1 MKQQTA
7 KEIKGIFAIV
17 CVLFAAFLLVPMIF
31 IIAKSFHSGDGFT
44 LEYYRAV
51 FGGREFAGIFG
62 RSVGIA
68 MASAVVTTV
77 LAFVLAY
84 SIHFT
89 NIHPFAKKGI
99 YRLAVMPML
108 LPTITYGF
116 AIIYS
121 LGKQGLLTRLFGR
134 QLFDI
139 YGVTGLMMGYVLY
152 TLPIS
157 FLLINNTMGYIDKKF
172 LVVSRVMGD
181 SPFRTFFQTIIRP
194 LMGTL
199 AASVVQS
206 FFLSFTDFGIPA
218 SVGGRTEVIAGRLY
232 NEMLGSVPNFNRG
245 AVVAIMMLLP
255 SIISILI
262 LGYLD
267 RYNIRYSKVS
277 DIEMK
282 KSPLRDITCGII
294 SGAILLSIAAVFAVI
309 IIVPFIDEWPYRVSF
324 TWNHFTAVF
333 EDTALSMVVRN
344 SVVTAVLTALCGSLV
359 VYGAALVTARS
370 RISARCKKIIESVA
384 LVTNTIPGMVLGIAF
399 LLTFSGTSLQNTI
412 AIIIFCNIIHFFSTP
427 YLMMKSSLEKMN
439 SSWETTARLMGDSWI
454 KTVVRVITPNA
465 LSTLLEVFSYYFVN
479 AMVTV
484 SAIIFITGARTM
496 VITTKIKELQH
507 FAKFDE
513 IFVLSLLLLAINIV
527 AKTVLGALAERMRM
541 VSDRKQK
548 EKKRLKERIMK
559 RKMSKKGAAGI
570 AAMALTAVLMGSVIF
585 TGCGKNAGNGSSDSG
600 KQVVIYSNADDEAVV
615 AMKHALD
622 NNGYKGQYVFQT
634 FGTSELGG
642 KLLAEGTN
650 IEADLVT
657 MSSFYVESAQDQN
670 KMFKDLTFDTK
681 ALEEYPDYY
690 TPITSQEGAIIV
702 NTEMMKENNLPTPTC
717 LKDLADPV
725 YKGFLSVVD
734 IDGSSTA
741 WLMVQALISA
751 YGEDGA
757 QEVLKGIYD
766 NAGDHLEESGSGPI
780 KKVRAGEVAIGFGLR
795 HQAVA
800 DKKSGLPI
808 DFIDPTEGNFSLT
821 ESVAVIDKG
830 DKSNDKAM
838 EMAECIIK
846 NGRAELLQTYPNPL
860 YEGETSDPANESAYP
875 KKFSEKLTVELLE
888 KHRALADACK

>member
-1 MKQQTA
+1 MRQQA
-7 KEIKGIFAIV
+7 NKEIKGIFAII
-17 CVLFAAFLLVPMIF
+17 CILFAAFLLIPMIF
-31 IIAKSFHSGDGFT
+31 IVGKSVVGNEGFT
-44 LEYYRAV
+44 LEFYKAV

-68 MASAVVTTV
+68 MASAVITTV
-77 LAFVLAY
+77 LAFILAY

-99 YRLAVMPML
+99 YKLAVMPML

-139 YGVTGLMMGYVLY
+139 YGMSGLMIGYVLY

-181 SPFRTFFQTIIRP
+181 GAVRTFFQTILRP

-199 AASVVQS
+199 AASVIQS

-255 SIISILI
+255 SVISILI

-267 RYNIRYSKVS
+267 KFNIRYSKVS

-282 KSPLRDITCGII
+282 KSPVRDIACGLM
-294 SGAILLSIAAVFAVI
+294 SFAILLCITAIFAVI
-309 IIVPFIDEWPYRVSF
+309 IIVPFIDEWPYRVNF
-324 TWNHFTAVF
+324 TLSHFSAVF
-333 EDTALSMVVRN
+333 EDAALSMVVRN
-344 SVVTAVLTALCGSLV
+344 SVITAVLTALFGSLV
-359 VYGAALVTARS
+359 VYGGALVTARS
-370 RISARCKKIIESVA
+370 RISPKCKKVIESVA

-399 LLTFSGTSLQNTI
+399 LLTFSGTSLQNTM

-513 IFVLSLLLLAINIV
+513 IFVLSLLLLVINIA
-527 AKTVLGALAERMRM
+527 AKALLGALAERMRT
-541 VSDRKQK
+541 VSDRKNK

-570 AAMALTAVLMGSVIF
+570 AAVALTAVLMGSVIF
-585 TGCGKNAGNGSSDSG
+585 TGCGKNGGSSSSG
-600 KQVVIYSNADDEAVV
+600 DQVVIYSNADDEAVV
-615 AMKHALD
+615 AMKNALD

-657 MSSFYVESAQDQN
+657 MSSFYIESAQDQN

-681 ALEEYPDYY
+681 ALDEYPAYY

-757 QEVLKGIYD
+757 QEVLRGIYD

-780 KKVRAGEVAIGFGLR
+780 KKVRAGEVAVGFGLR
-795 HQAVA
+795 HQALA
-800 DKKSGLPI
+800 DKESGLPI

-846 NGRAELLQTYPNPL
+846 NGRAELLKTYPNPL
-860 YEGETSDPANESAYP
+860 YEGEAADAANESAYP

>member
-1 MKQQTA
+1 MRQQTNR
-7 KEIKGIFAIV
+7 EIKGIFVAV
-17 CVLFAAFLLVPMIF
+17 CVLFAAFLLIPMIF
-31 IIAKSFHSGDGFT
+31 ITGKSFIGNGGWTF
-44 LEYYRAV
+44 EYYRSV
-51 FGGREFAGIFG
+51 FGGREFAEIFV

-68 MASAVVTTV
+68 MVSALVTTI
-77 LAFVLAY
+77 LAFILAY

-89 NIHPFAKKGI
+89 NIHPILKKGI
-99 YRLAVMPML
+99 YGLAVMPML

-121 LGKQGLLTRLFGR
+121 LGKQGLITKLLGR

-139 YGVTGLMMGYVLY
+139 YGMTGLMIGYVLY

-181 SPFRTFFQTIIRP
+181 GPLRTFFQTIFRP

-199 AASVVQS
+199 AASVIQS

-277 DIEMK
+277 DIEKK
-282 KSPLRDITCGII
+282 KSRLRDMVCMVI
-294 SGAILLSIAAVFAVI
+294 SAAILLCVTAIFAVI
-309 IIVPFIDEWPYRVSF
+309 IIVPFIEEWPYRVNF
-324 TWNHFTAVF
+324 TLSHFTAVF

-344 SVVTAVLTALCGSLV
+344 SIVTAVLTALLGSLV

-370 RISARCKKIIESVA
+370 KISSKCKKVIESVA

-412 AIIIFCNIIHFFSTP
+412 VIIIFCNIIHFFSTP
-427 YLMMKSSLEKMN
+427 YLMMKSSFEKMN

-465 LSTLLEVFSYYFVN
+465 MSTLLEVFSYYFVN

-513 IFVLSLLLLAINIV
+513 IFVLSLLLLVINIA
-527 AKTVLGALAERMRM
+527 AKTLLGALAEHLRT

-548 EKKRLKERIMK
+548 EKKEIEGEDHEEKNEQK
-559 RKMSKKGAAGI
+559 RSSGD
-570 AAMALTAVLMGSVIF
+570 S
-585 TGCGKNAGNGSSDSG
+585 CNGT
-600 KQVVIYSNADDEAVV
+600 YS
-615 AMKHALD
+615 
-622 NNGYKGQYVFQT
+622 
-634 FGTSELGG
+634 
-642 KLLAEGTN
+642 
-650 IEADLVT
+650 
-657 MSSFYVESAQDQN
+657 
-670 KMFKDLTFDTK
+670 
-681 ALEEYPDYY
+681 
-690 TPITSQEGAIIV
+690 
-702 NTEMMKENNLPTPTC
+702 
-717 LKDLADPV
+717 
-725 YKGFLSVVD
+725 
-734 IDGSSTA
+734 
-741 WLMVQALISA
+741 SA
-751 YGEDGA
+751 YG
-757 QEVLKGIYD
+757 KYGIYRMWQ
-766 NAGDHLEESGSGPI
+766 E
-780 KKVRAGEVAIGFGLR
+780 RR
-795 HQAVA
+795 
-800 DKKSGLPI
+800 
-808 DFIDPTEGNFSLT
+808 
-821 ESVAVIDKG
+821 
-830 DKSNDKAM
+830 
-838 EMAECIIK
+838 
-846 NGRAELLQTYPNPL
+846 RW
-860 YEGETSDPANESAYP
+860 
-875 KKFSEKLTVELLE
+875 
-888 KHRALADACK
+888 

>member
-1 MKQQTA
+1 MSQQ
-7 KEIKGIFAIV
+7 KNREIKVIFGVI
-17 CVLFAAFLLVPMIF
+17 CILFTVFLLIPMIF
-31 IIAKSFHSGDGFT
+31 IICKSLSDGNGFT
-44 LEYYRAV
+44 LEFYKSV
-51 FGGREFAGIFG
+51 FGGREFARIFG

-68 MASAVVTTV
+68 MTSAVVTTV

-89 NIHPFAKKGI
+89 NIHPFLKKGI

-121 LGKQGLLTRLFGR
+121 LGKQGLLTKLIGR

-139 YGVTGLMMGYVLY
+139 YGMTGLMIGYVLY

-181 SPFRTFFQTIIRP
+181 SAVRTFLQTILRP

-199 AASVVQS
+199 AASVIQS

-245 AVVAIMMLLP
+245 AVVALMMLLP
-255 SIISILI
+255 SVISILV

-282 KSPLRDITCGII
+282 RSAIRDIACGLM
-294 SGAILLSIAAVFAVI
+294 SAVILLCIVAVFAVI
-309 IIVPFIDEWPYRVSF
+309 IIVPFIEEWPYRV
-324 TWNHFTAVF
+324 HFTLSHFSAVF
-333 EDTALSMVVRN
+333 EDAALSMVVRN
-344 SVVTAVLTALCGSLV
+344 SVITAVLTALFGSLV

-370 RISARCKKIIESVA
+370 RISSKCKKVIESVS

-439 SSWETTARLMGDSWI
+439 SSWETTARLMGDSWL
-454 KTVVRVITPNA
+454 KTVVRVIMPNA
-465 LSTLLEVFSYYFVN
+465 LSTLVEVFSYYFVN

-513 IFVLSLLLLAINIV
+513 VFVLSLLLLVINIA
-527 AKTVLGALAERMRM
+527 AKALLGALAERMRTI
-541 VSDRKQK
+541 SHRKQK
-548 EKKRLKERIMK
+548 DKKRLKEKIMK

-570 AAMALTAVLMGSVIF
+570 AAIALTAVLMGSVIF
-585 TGCGKNAGNGSSDSG
+585 TGCGKSDGTGSDSG
-600 KQVVIYSNADDEAVV
+600 KQVVIYSNADDEAVI
-615 AMKHALD
+615 AMKNALD

-670 KMFKDLTFDTK
+670 KMFKDLTFDTN
-681 ALEEYPDYY
+681 ALEKYPAYY

-702 NTEMMKENNLPTPTC
+702 NTEVMKENNLPTPTC

-741 WLMVQALISA
+741 WLMVQALISE

-757 QEVLKGIYD
+757 QEILKGIYD

-780 KKVRAGEVAIGFGLR
+780 KKVRAGEVAVGFGLR
-795 HQAVA
+795 HQALA

-821 ESVAVIDKG
+821 ESVAVVDKG
-830 DKSNDKAM
+830 DKSNEKAM

-860 YEGETSDPANESAYP
+860 YEGETSDTANESKYP

>member
-1 MKQQTA
+1 MRQQTNR
-7 KEIKGIFAIV
+7 EIKGIFVAV
-17 CVLFAAFLLVPMIF
+17 CVLFAAFLLIPMIF
-31 IIAKSFHSGDGFT
+31 ITGKSFIGNSGLTF
-44 LEYYRAV
+44 EYYRSV
-51 FGGREFAGIFG
+51 FGGREFAEIFV

-68 MASAVVTTV
+68 MVSALVTTM
-77 LAFVLAY
+77 LAFILAY

-89 NIHPFAKKGI
+89 NIHPFLKKGI

-121 LGKQGLLTRLFGR
+121 LGKQGLITKLLGR

-139 YGVTGLMMGYVLY
+139 YGMTGLMIGYVLY

-181 SPFRTFFQTIIRP
+181 GPLRTFFQTIFRP

-199 AASVVQS
+199 AASVIQS

-245 AVVAIMMLLP
+245 AVVAIVMLLP

-282 KSPLRDITCGII
+282 KSRLRDMVCMVI
-294 SGAILLSIAAVFAVI
+294 SAAILLCVTAIFAVI
-309 IIVPFIDEWPYRVSF
+309 IIVPFIEEWPYRVNF
-324 TWNHFTAVF
+324 TLGHFTAVF
-333 EDTALSMVVRN
+333 DDTALSMVVRN
-344 SVVTAVLTALCGSLV
+344 SIVTAVLTALLGSLV

-370 RISARCKKIIESVA
+370 KISAKCKKVIESVA

-427 YLMMKSSLEKMN
+427 YLMMKNSLEKMN

-465 LSTLLEVFSYYFVN
+465 MSTLLEVFSYYFVN

-513 IFVLSLLLLAINIV
+513 IFVLSLLLLVINIA
-527 AKTVLGALAERMRM
+527 AKTLLGALAEHMRT

-548 EKKRLKERIMK
+548 EKKRLKEKIMK

-585 TGCGKNAGNGSSDSG
+585 TGCGKSDGAVSDSG
-600 KQVVIYSNADDEAVV
+600 KQVVIYSNADDEAVI
-615 AMKHALD
+615 AMKNALD

-670 KMFKDLTFDTK
+670 KMFKDLTFDTN
-681 ALEEYPDYY
+681 ALEEYPAYY

-702 NTEMMKENNLPTPTC
+702 NTEVMKKNNLPTPTC

-741 WLMVQALISA
+741 WLMVQALISE

-757 QEVLKGIYD
+757 QEILKGIYD

-780 KKVRAGEVAIGFGLR
+780 KKVRAGEVAVGFGLR
-795 HQAVA
+795 HQALA

-821 ESVAVIDKG
+821 ESVAVVDKG
-830 DKSNDKAM
+830 DKSNEKAM

-860 YEGETSDPANESAYP
+860 YEGEKSDAANESKYP

>member
-1 MKQQTA
+1 MSQQ
-7 KEIKGIFAIV
+7 KNREIKVIFGVI
-17 CVLFAAFLLVPMIF
+17 CILFTVFLLIPMIF
-31 IIAKSFHSGDGFT
+31 IICKSLSDGNGFT
-44 LEYYRAV
+44 LEFYKSV
-51 FGGREFAGIFG
+51 FGGREFARIFG

-68 MASAVVTTV
+68 MTSAVVTTV

-89 NIHPFAKKGI
+89 NIHPFLKKGI

-121 LGKQGLLTRLFGR
+121 LGKQGLLTKLIGR

-139 YGVTGLMMGYVLY
+139 YGMTGLMIGYVLY

-181 SPFRTFFQTIIRP
+181 SAMRTFCQTIIRP

-199 AASVVQS
+199 AASVIQS

-218 SVGGRTEVIAGRLY
+218 SVGGRTEVIAGKLY

-245 AVVAIMMLLP
+245 AVVALMMLLP
-255 SIISILI
+255 SVISILV

-282 KSPLRDITCGII
+282 RSAIRDIACGLM
-294 SGAILLSIAAVFAVI
+294 SAVILLCIVAVFAVI
-309 IIVPFIDEWPYRVSF
+309 IIVPFIEEWPYRV
-324 TWNHFTAVF
+324 HFTLSHFSAVF
-333 EDTALSMVVRN
+333 EDAALSMVVRN
-344 SVVTAVLTALCGSLV
+344 SVITAVLTALFGSLV

-370 RISARCKKIIESVA
+370 RISSKCKKVIESVS

-439 SSWETTARLMGDSWI
+439 SSWETTARLMGDSWL

-465 LSTLLEVFSYYFVN
+465 LSTLVEVFSYYFVN

-513 IFVLSLLLLAINIV
+513 VFVLSLLLLVINIA
-527 AKTVLGALAERMRM
+527 AKALLGALAERMRT
-541 VSDRKQK
+541 VSHRKQK
-548 EKKRLKERIMK
+548 DKKRLKEKIMK

-570 AAMALTAVLMGSVIF
+570 AAIALTAVLMGSVIF
-585 TGCGKNAGNGSSDSG
+585 TGCGKSDGTGSDSG
-600 KQVVIYSNADDEAVV
+600 KQVVIYSNADDEAVI
-615 AMKHALD
+615 AMKNALD

-670 KMFKDLTFDTK
+670 KMFKDLTFDTN
-681 ALEEYPDYY
+681 ALEEYPAYY

-702 NTEMMKENNLPTPTC
+702 NTEVMKENNLPTPTC

-741 WLMVQALISA
+741 WLMVQALISE

-757 QEVLKGIYD
+757 QEILKGIYD

-780 KKVRAGEVAIGFGLR
+780 KKVRAGEVAVGFGLR
-795 HQAVA
+795 HQALA

-830 DKSNDKAM
+830 DKSNEKAM

-860 YEGETSDPANESAYP
+860 YEGETSDTANESKYP

-888 KHRALADACK
+888 KHRTLADACK

>member
-1 MKQQTA
+1 MRQQTNR
-7 KEIKGIFAIV
+7 EIKGIFVAV
-17 CVLFAAFLLVPMIF
+17 CVLFAAFLLIPMIF
-31 IIAKSFHSGDGFT
+31 ITGKSFIGNGGWTF
-44 LEYYRAV
+44 EYYRSV
-51 FGGREFAGIFG
+51 FGGREFAEIFV

-68 MASAVVTTV
+68 MVSALVTTI
-77 LAFVLAY
+77 LAFILAY

-89 NIHPFAKKGI
+89 NIHPILKKGI
-99 YRLAVMPML
+99 YGLAVMPML

-121 LGKQGLLTRLFGR
+121 LGKQGLITKLLGR

-139 YGVTGLMMGYVLY
+139 YGMTGLMIGYVLY

-181 SPFRTFFQTIIRP
+181 GPLRTFFQTIFRP

-199 AASVVQS
+199 AASAIQS

-282 KSPLRDITCGII
+282 KSRLRDMVCMVI
-294 SGAILLSIAAVFAVI
+294 SAAILLCVTAIFAVI
-309 IIVPFIDEWPYRVSF
+309 IIVPFIEEWPYRVNF
-324 TWNHFTAVF
+324 TLSHFTAVF

-344 SVVTAVLTALCGSLV
+344 SIVTAVLTALLGSLV

-370 RISARCKKIIESVA
+370 KISSKCKKVIESVA

-465 LSTLLEVFSYYFVN
+465 MSTLLEVFSYYFVN

-513 IFVLSLLLLAINIV
+513 IFVLSLLLLVINIA
-527 AKTVLGALAERMRM
+527 AKTLLGALAEHLRT

-548 EKKRLKERIMK
+548 EK
-559 RKMSKKGAAGI
+559 
-570 AAMALTAVLMGSVIF
+570 
-585 TGCGKNAGNGSSDSG
+585 
-600 KQVVIYSNADDEAVV
+600 
-615 AMKHALD
+615 
-622 NNGYKGQYVFQT
+622 
-634 FGTSELGG
+634 
-642 KLLAEGTN
+642 
-650 IEADLVT
+650 
-657 MSSFYVESAQDQN
+657 
-670 KMFKDLTFDTK
+670 
-681 ALEEYPDYY
+681 
-690 TPITSQEGAIIV
+690 
-702 NTEMMKENNLPTPTC
+702 
-717 LKDLADPV
+717 
-725 YKGFLSVVD
+725 
-734 IDGSSTA
+734 
-741 WLMVQALISA
+741 
-751 YGEDGA
+751 
-757 QEVLKGIYD
+757 
-766 NAGDHLEESGSGPI
+766 
-780 KKVRAGEVAIGFGLR
+780 
-795 HQAVA
+795 
-800 DKKSGLPI
+800 
-808 DFIDPTEGNFSLT
+808 
-821 ESVAVIDKG
+821 
-830 DKSNDKAM
+830 
-838 EMAECIIK
+838 
-846 NGRAELLQTYPNPL
+846 
-860 YEGETSDPANESAYP
+860 
-875 KKFSEKLTVELLE
+875 
-888 KHRALADACK
+888 

>member
-1 MKQQTA
+1 MRQQTNR
-7 KEIKGIFAIV
+7 EIKGIFVAV
-17 CVLFAAFLLVPMIF
+17 CVLFAAFLLIPMIF
-31 IIAKSFHSGDGFT
+31 IIGKSFIGKSGLS
-44 LEYYRAV
+44 LEYYRSV
-51 FGGREFAGIFG
+51 FGGREFAEIFG

-68 MASAVVTTV
+68 MASALATTI
-77 LAFVLAY
+77 LAFILAY

-89 NIHPFAKKGI
+89 TIHPFLKKGI

-121 LGKQGLLTRLFGR
+121 LGKQGLITKLLGR

-139 YGVTGLMMGYVLY
+139 YGMTGLMIGYVLY

-181 SPFRTFFQTIIRP
+181 GPLRTFFQTIFRP

-199 AASVVQS
+199 AASVIQS

-282 KSPLRDITCGII
+282 KSRIRDVLCMTI
-294 SGAILLSIAAVFAVI
+294 SAAVLLCVTAIFAVI
-309 IIVPFIDEWPYRVSF
+309 IIVPFMEEWPYRVNF
-324 TWNHFTAVF
+324 TLSHFTAVF

-344 SVVTAVLTALCGSLV
+344 SIVTAVLTALLGSLV

-370 RISARCKKIIESVA
+370 KISAKCKKVIESVA

-465 LSTLLEVFSYYFVN
+465 MSTLLEVFSYYFVN

-513 IFVLSLLLLAINIV
+513 IFVLSLLLLVINIA
-527 AKTVLGALAERMRM
+527 AKTLLGALAERMRT

-548 EKKRLKERIMK
+548 EKKRLKEKIMK

-585 TGCGKNAGNGSSDSG
+585 TGCGKSDGAVGDSG
-600 KQVVIYSNADDEAVV
+600 KQVVIYSNADDEAVI
-615 AMKHALD
+615 AMKNALD

-670 KMFKDLTFDTK
+670 KMFKDLTFDTN
-681 ALEEYPDYY
+681 ALEEYPAYY

-702 NTEMMKENNLPTPTC
+702 NTEVMKENNLPTPTC

-757 QEVLKGIYD
+757 QEILKGIYD

-780 KKVRAGEVAIGFGLR
+780 KKVRAGEVAVGFGLR
-795 HQAVA
+795 HQALA

-821 ESVAVIDKG
+821 ESVVVVDKG
-830 DKSNDKAM
+830 NRSNEKAM

-860 YEGETSDPANESAYP
+860 YDGEKSDAENESKYP